1 MLENNLSTVM
11 QIDLAL
17 QRQEV
22 FNLKKTWSHVGSYE
36 KEMLRQIREF
46 TSPVRN
52 FKKVRELME
61 SIQGFPAVPFLGL
74 YLSDMVF
81 NAELPNTTT
90 SDQMINVNKFR
101 NKGNIVRRA
110 LKFVSLPS
118 YPFED
123 DHRLQGKLTLLPFST
138 EVELEKL
145 AKGVD

>member
-1 MLENNLSTVM
+1 M

-22 FNLKKTWSHVGSYE
+22 FGLKKTWNYVGSYE
-36 KEMLRQIREF
+36 KEILRSIREF
-46 TSPVRN
+46 TTPVRN
-52 FKKVRELME
+52 FKKVRDVME
-61 SIQGFPAVPFLGL
+61 SVVGLPAVPFLGL

-110 LKFVSLPS
+110 LKFLNLPS
-118 YPFED
+118 YPFEE
-123 DHRLQGKLTLLPFST
+123 DHRLQNKLMLLPFST
-138 EVELEKL
+138 DLELEKL
-145 AKGVD
+145 SKQVD

>member
-1 MLENNLSTVM
+1 M

-22 FNLKKTWSHVGSYE
+22 FGLKKTWNYVGSYE
-36 KEMLRQIREF
+36 KEILRSIREF
-46 TSPVRN
+46 TTPVRN
-52 FKKVRELME
+52 FKKVRDVME
-61 SIQGFPAVPFLGL
+61 SVVGLPAVPFLGL

-90 SDQMINVNKFR
+90 SDQMINVNKLR

-123 DHRLQGKLTLLPFST
+123 DHRLQNKLMLLPFST
-138 EVELEKL
+138 DLELEKL
-145 AKGVD
+145 SKQVD